1 MKKFKNKTTYIIIGI
16 FLFLL
21 TISIT
26 FGRYI
31 YYGLRDRYLASKSFY
46 FNSDKLT
53 QNRRVYK
60 LDNYSGV
67 DTYHLS
73 LTLNNSDNNLNHA
86 NEDIEYTLSYVCSSN
101 AICSISKESGTIYVD
116 EISDTFSATI
126 SPKTALKDKDEVWIE
141 ITAKSTYPY
150 KKTLSARFVLKV
162 GIPGI
167 SYQID
172 DEVNSPF
179 FNLTI
184 TNTTDFYLIKEAF
197 DIYEVDQRIDKNT
210 YDSLSEENKLK
221 CALPLIKLEFDPE
234 KVIMDITSSV
244 FLKKEAFTTTTID
257 NYDYVNSISFRIN
270 PESSEVVKFYK
281 ANTKK
286 DYTYPITNDTSI
298 VDFSYTQ

>member
-116 EISDTFSATI
+116 EISDT
-126 SPKTALKDKDEVWIE
+126 
-141 ITAKSTYPY
+141 
-150 KKTLSARFVLKV
+150 
-162 GIPGI
+162 
-167 SYQID
+167 
-172 DEVNSPF
+172 
-179 FNLTI
+179 
-184 TNTTDFYLIKEAF
+184 
-197 DIYEVDQRIDKNT
+197 
-210 YDSLSEENKLK
+210 
-221 CALPLIKLEFDPE
+221 
-234 KVIMDITSSV
+234 
-244 FLKKEAFTTTTID
+244 
-257 NYDYVNSISFRIN
+257 
-270 PESSEVVKFYK
+270 
-281 ANTKK
+281 
-286 DYTYPITNDTSI
+286 
-298 VDFSYTQ
+298 